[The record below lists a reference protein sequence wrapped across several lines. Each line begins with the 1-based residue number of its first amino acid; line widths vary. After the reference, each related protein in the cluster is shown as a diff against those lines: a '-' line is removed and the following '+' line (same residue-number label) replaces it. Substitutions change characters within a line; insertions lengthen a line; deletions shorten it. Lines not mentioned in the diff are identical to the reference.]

1 MSTAAARLSRR
12 PAAAARAPRAARR
25 CVRAAPRPA
34 SCLLHFR
41 RSARLFPQA
50 LPRAARRRDRAR
62 RPPRARACVV
72 PAPPLRADPFLPPLT
87 PCAPPAPC
95 TVVGGRCTAWGDA
108 CARTCARSAAAPR
121 RAVARAAAGEPIK
134 IGINGFGRIGR
145 LVRAPRGEGEG
156 HRTPGWKEQQKIF
169 LFGREPPRRRQRALR
184 RDRPPPAHTVP
195 PQRPHARLGVPKGGK
210 GADLPRCRAPGR
222 PPGCCPR
229 ALSQV
234 TLTQCAAAGA
244 RGLSHPVGFLPIHAY
259 ICVDSAARYGCSN
272 LDCPTATEPAE
283 LASTRVGCTLG
294 LWTAA
299 RPRLRHA
306 HNSTVDHTRDLTDW
320 RPMFPASFITQPAG

>member
-1 MSTAAARLSRR
+1 MTAPETLLCKRRGHSCRPARRPHSKPCPPPPPAYRAAPPPPRARL
-12 PAAAARAPRAARR
+12 APRAGAY
-25 CVRAAPRPA
+25 APRRA
-34 SCLLHFR
+34 LLHACCTFG

-62 RPPRARACVV
+62 RPPRARSCVV

-156 HRTPGWKEQQKIF
+156 HRTLGWKEHKKSSF
-169 LFGREPPRRRQRALR
+169 LAANRRGGGSAHCGVTA
-184 RDRPPPAHTVP
+184 RPPPTRYRPSAHMRGWACP
-195 PQRPHARLGVPKGGK
+195 KAARGQI
-210 GADLPRCRAPGR
+210 CRAAGR
-222 PPGCCPR
+222 QGARQVVARVRFLKSPSRNARRR
-229 ALSQV
+229 AL
-234 TLTQCAAAGA
+234 AASPILWDFYPYTRIYAWIA
-244 RGLSHPVGFLPIHAY
+244 RRDMDVVISIVRRRRNQLS
-259 ICVDSAARYGCSN
+259 
-272 LDCPTATEPAE
+272 
-283 LASTRVGCTLG
+283 
-294 LWTAA
+294 
-299 RPRLRHA
+299 
-306 HNSTVDHTRDLTDW
+306 
-320 RPMFPASFITQPAG
+320 

>member
-1 MSTAAARLSRR
+1 MPAALSGAARAFFPKRC
-12 PAAAARAPRAARR
+12 RAPRAAATARVGRHARVPASYLPRPSALTPSFPLSPPARR
-25 CVRAAPRPA
+25 LRRARWLAAGAPPGATRAHAPARAAP
-34 SCLLHFR
+34 
-41 RSARLFPQA
+41 
-50 LPRAARRRDRAR
+50 
-62 RPPRARACVV
+62 
-72 PAPPLRADPFLPPLT
+72 
-87 PCAPPAPC
+87 
-95 TVVGGRCTAWGDA
+95 
-108 CARTCARSAAAPR
+108 PR
-121 RAVARAAAGEPIK
+121 RAAPW
-134 IGINGFGRIGR
+134 
-145 LVRAPRGEGEG
+145 RAPPPASPSRSASTASAASGAWCVRRAGRGRVTGRQLE
-156 HRTPGWKEQQKIF
+156 RAQKIF

-283 LASTRVGCTLG
+283 LASIESGVYF
-294 LWTAA
+294 
-299 RPRLRHA
+299 RPLDGREATSAPR
-306 HNSTVDHTRDLTDW
+306 S
-320 RPMFPASFITQPAG
+320 